1 MMKISRKREK
11 NNEFTEILENVNFNW
26 EIFFS

>member
-11 NNEFTEILENVNFNW
+11 NDDFTKILENVNFSW